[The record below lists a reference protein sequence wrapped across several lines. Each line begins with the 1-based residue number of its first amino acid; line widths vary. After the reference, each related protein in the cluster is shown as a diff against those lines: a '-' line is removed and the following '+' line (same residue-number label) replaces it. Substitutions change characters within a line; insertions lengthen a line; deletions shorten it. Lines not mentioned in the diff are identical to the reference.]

1 MLVRP
6 RVMGEKTLALDRKP
20 RHFPFQF
27 EATSRETDVYEIE
40 LPKEYVVDDVPEPV
54 NVDMGFG
61 AYHSKIEVD
70 GRSLHNVEEH
80 RRQNLTQN
88 HRRNNKG
95 HRFTQI
101 PPGKNGSSGNGDGN
115 PVSSRGK
122 SVVVIRRGC

>member
-70 GRSLHNVEEH
+70 GRSLRYSREFL
-80 RRQNLTQN
+80 RRDVL
-88 HRRNNKG
+88 
-95 HRFTQI
+95 I
-101 PPGKNGSSGNGDGN
+101 PPDRAEDLRKLQSIIGADENAA
-115 PVSSRGK
+115 
-122 SVVVIRRGC
+122 VVLKRVQ